1 MMPSEPFTEGNPVF
15 SVHQTDIIAY
25 GVGLADY
32 LTHEFL
38 FTEDEMDI
46 GHCLKTSASSA
57 SGTSIGFRTLAGA
70 MTVLAYSTIAAAF
83 SHSVQP
89 VRRNHCSYL
98 RGVDFPADLLGVVA
112 VIG

>member
-38 FTEDEMDI
+38 FTEDEMDDW
-46 GHCLKTSASSA
+46 
-57 SGTSIGFRTLAGA
+57 TL
-70 MTVLAYSTIAAAF
+70 
-83 SHSVQP
+83 P
-89 VRRNHCSYL
+89 ENVRLIRFWDIDRFQDTRWGDDGSCVFDNS
-98 RGVDFPADLLGVVA
+98 RGILP
-112 VIG
+112 